1 VDENLPKFEV
11 TFTSQFRHAM
21 PTNSSSP
28 GDKVWFITGCSTG
41 FGRELAK
48 MVLDRGYRA
57 VVTAR
62 DPAKVEDIAARHID
76 RALVLELDV
85 TDAVEVDAAVN
96 SAVKRFGR
104 IDVLVNNAG
113 IGYFGAVEES
123 DEEEV
128 RRMFEINF
136 FGLARV
142 TRAALPIMRN
152 QRSGHIVNISSIGGL
167 RSFPSLAFYHATK
180 YAVEGFSESLALEV
194 APLGIKVTIVEPSG
208 FRTDWAGRSAAEAKN
223 RIADYAPTAGKN
235 LANIRGYSGKQPGDP
250 VRAAAAIITA
260 VQSSDPPLRLLLGK
274 AALNGARGKLEL
286 LKKDFDA
293 WEKTTVE
300 ADFPDA

>member
-1 VDENLPKFEV
+1 MNTE
-11 TFTSQFRHAM
+11 
-21 PTNSSSP
+21 
-28 GDKVWFITGCSTG
+28 KVWFITGCSTG

-62 DPAKVEDIAARHID
+62 DPAKVEDIAKGRED

-85 TDAVEVDAAVN
+85 TDPVEVDAATK
-96 SAVKRFGR
+96 SADQHFGR

-123 DEEEV
+123 DEAEV

-136 FGLARV
+136 FGLSRM
-142 TRAALPIMRN
+142 TRAVLPIMRR
-152 QRSGHIVNISSIGGL
+152 QRSGQIVNISSIGGL
-167 RSFPSLAFYHATK
+167 RSFPALAYYHATK

-208 FRTDWAGRSAAEAKN
+208 FRTDWAGRSANERKN
-223 RIADYAPTAGKN
+223 PIADYAPTAGQN
-235 LANIRGYSGKQPGDP
+235 LENLRAYSGKQPGDP
-250 VRAAAAIITA
+250 VRAAAAIIEA
-260 VQSSDPPLRLLLGK
+260 VESPNPPLHLLLGK
-274 AALNGARGKLEL
+274 AALRGARGKLES
-286 LKKDFDA
+286 LKQDFDA
-293 WEKTTVE
+293 WEKTTLA

>member
-1 VDENLPKFEV
+1 
-11 TFTSQFRHAM
+11 
-21 PTNSSSP
+21 
-28 GDKVWFITGCSTG
+28 VWFITGCSTG

-62 DPAKVEDIAARHID
+62 DPAKVEDIAKGRED

-85 TDAVEVDAAVN
+85 TDPVEVDAATK
-96 SAVKRFGR
+96 SADQHFGR

-123 DEEEV
+123 DEAEV

-136 FGLARV
+136 FGLSRM
-142 TRAALPIMRN
+142 TRAVLPIMRR
-152 QRSGHIVNISSIGGL
+152 QRSGQIVNISSIGGL
-167 RSFPSLAFYHATK
+167 RSFPALAYYHATK

-194 APLGIKVTIVEPSG
+194 APLGIRVTIVEPSG
-208 FRTDWAGRSAAEAKN
+208 FRTDWAGRSANERKN
-223 RIADYAPTAGKN
+223 PIADYAPTAGQN
-235 LANIRGYSGKQPGDP
+235 LENLRAYSGKQPGDP
-250 VRAAAAIITA
+250 VRAAAAIIEA
-260 VQSSDPPLRLLLGK
+260 VESPNPPLHLLLGK
-274 AALNGARGKLEL
+274 AALRGARGKLES
-286 LKKDFDA
+286 LKQDFDA
-293 WEKTTVE
+293 WEKTTLA

>member
-1 VDENLPKFEV
+1 MANK
-11 TFTSQFRHAM
+11 
-21 PTNSSSP
+21 SSSSSE
-28 GDKVWFITGCSTG
+28 KVWFITGCSTG

-48 MVLDRGYRA
+48 MVSDRDYRI
-57 VVTAR
+57 VITAR
-62 DPAKVEDIAARHID
+62 DPAKVEDIAARHGD

-85 TDAVEVDAAVN
+85 TDPVEVDAAVN
-96 SAVKRFGR
+96 SAVKHFGR

-136 FGLARV
+136 FGLAHMS
-142 TRAALPIMRN
+142 RAVLPVMRK

-167 RSFPSLAFYHATK
+167 KSFPTLAYYNATK
-180 YAVEGFSESLALEV
+180 YAVEGFSEALALEV

-208 FRTDWAGRSAAEAKN
+208 FRTDWAGRSAAESKN

-235 LANIRGYSGKQPGDP
+235 LDDIRGYSGKQPGDP
-250 VRAAAAIITA
+250 VRAAAAIIAT
-260 VQSSDPPLRLLLGK
+260 VESPNPPLRLLLGK
-274 AALNGARGKLEL
+274 AALKGARAKLDT
-286 LKKDFDA
+286 LKRDFDA

-300 ADFPDA
+300 ADFPDGS

>member
-1 VDENLPKFEV
+1 MTRNDQA
-11 TFTSQFRHAM
+11 TSAK
-21 PTNSSSP
+21 S
-28 GDKVWFITGCSTG
+28 VWLITGCSTG
-41 FGRELAK
+41 FGRELAQ

-62 DPAKVEDIAARHID
+62 NPAKVEDIAARHRD

-85 TDAVEVDAAVN
+85 TDPVEVDAAVK
-96 SAVKRFGR
+96 SAEKHFGR

-136 FGLARV
+136 FGLSSM
-142 TRAALPIMRN
+142 TRAVLPIMRK

-167 RSFPSLAFYHATK
+167 KSFPTLAYYNATK
-180 YAVEGFSESLALEV
+180 YAVEGFSEALALEV

-208 FRTDWAGRSAAEAKN
+208 FRTDWAGRSAAESKN
-223 RIADYAPTAGKN
+223 RIADYATTAGKN
-235 LANIRGYSGKQPGDP
+235 LEDLRGYSGKQPGDP
-250 VRAAAAIITA
+250 VRAAAAIIAA
-260 VQSSDPPLRLLLGK
+260 VESPNPPLRLLLGK
-274 AALNGARGKLEL
+274 AALKGARIKLDT
-286 LKKDFDA
+286 LKQDFDA

-300 ADFPDA
+300 ADFPDGS